1 MAIRLAS
8 ATVST
13 ANTATNGTGTIVDLV
28 SGSTNG
34 TRIDHIVVEAVG
46 STTAGMIRFFTY
58 NGGVWR
64 LIKEIAVPLTTAAAT
79 TLKWTAVLNM
89 PALYVGNN
97 QKLGVATNNAE
108 TFTVNAMC
116 EDL

>member
-8 ATVST
+8 ATVSA

-28 SGSTNG
+28 SGHIHG
-34 TRIDHIVVEAVG
+34 TRIDHIVVEAIG
-46 STTAGMIRFFTY
+46 STTNGMIRFFTY
-58 NGGVWR
+58 DGSVWR
-64 LIKEIAVPLTTAAAT
+64 LIKEIAVPLTTATTT

-89 PALYVGNN
+89 PAFYVGHN

-116 EDL
+116 EEL